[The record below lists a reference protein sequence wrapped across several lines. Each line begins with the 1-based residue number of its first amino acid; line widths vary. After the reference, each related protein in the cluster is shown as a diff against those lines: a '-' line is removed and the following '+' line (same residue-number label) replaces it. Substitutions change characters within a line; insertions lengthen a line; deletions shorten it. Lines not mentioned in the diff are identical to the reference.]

1 MIWSISWRNI
11 WRSRVRSIVILSAI
25 ALGLFAGVYSVA
37 FMVGWVNQRV
47 DNIIAT
53 ESSHIQ
59 IHHPEYLK
67 SNDVKD
73 YIANINDIR
82 KKVENEPEV
91 KAAAERVIVN
101 AMVSSAET
109 GSGIQLIGVEPE
121 KEMQVTDL
129 HEKIIKGSYLNQ
141 EHSNQIVIGE
151 ALAKKLKVKVKSKIV
166 ITLTEMDGTLTG
178 GSFRVIGIFKTANT
192 AYDEMKAFVK
202 ADDLRDL
209 IRINENSGHEL
220 AILLNKND
228 TEERVAQNLKG
239 SLTDVDVKTWSE
251 LMPEMQM
258 MNENMDFMMY
268 FFVGIILLALGF
280 GIVNTML
287 MVILERVKE
296 LGMLMAIGMNRKRI
310 FGMIMLETVLLSLT
324 GGAIGIT
331 LALIVTSIT
340 QHTGIDL
347 SLWAA
352 GLNAYGFNS
361 VIYPEIGLASI
372 IEITFLVMGIG
383 VLAAIYPARKA
394 IKLNPAEAIKTD
406 N

>member
-73 YIANINDIR
+73 YIKNINEIR
-82 KKVENEPEV
+82 TKVENEPEV

-109 GSGIQLIGVEPE
+109 GSGIELIGVEPE

-178 GSFRVIGIFKTANT
+178 GSFRVSGIFKTANT

-209 IRINENSGHEL
+209 IRINENSGHEV
-220 AILLNKND
+220 AIVLNKND

-239 SLTDVDVKTWSE
+239 NLTDVDVKTWSE

-310 FGMIMLETVLLSLT
+310 FSMIMLETVLLSLT

-372 IEITFLVMGIG
+372 IEITFLVISIGIM
-383 VLAAIYPARKA
+383 AAIYPARKA

>member
-37 FMVGWVNQRV
+37 FMLGWVNQRV
-47 DNIIAT
+47 NNIIAT

-73 YIANINDIR
+73 FIPNIREVR
-82 KKVENEPEV
+82 KETEAEPRV

-109 GSGIQLIGVEPE
+109 GSGVQLIGVDPQHE
-121 KEMQVTDL
+121 KQVTDL

-141 EHSNQIVIGE
+141 KYTNQIIIGK
-151 ALAKKLKVKVKSKIV
+151 ALAEKLKVKEKSKIV
-166 ITLTEMDGTLTG
+166 VTLTELDGTLTG
-178 GSFRVIGIFKTANT
+178 GSFRVSGIFKTANT
-192 AYDEMKAFVK
+192 TYDEMKAFVRT
-202 ADDLRDL
+202 DDLRDL
-209 IRINENSGHEL
+209 IQLDETSGHEI
-220 AILLNKND
+220 AVLLNEND
-228 TEERVAQNLKG
+228 IEKPVRQELEKSFPNL
-239 SLTDVDVKTWSE
+239 DVKSWLQ

-258 MNENMDFMMY
+258 MNENMGFMMY

-296 LGMLMAIGMNRKRI
+296 LGMLMAIGMNRKRV

-324 GGAIGIT
+324 GGVIGII
-331 LALIVTSIT
+331 LALIITGIT
-340 QHTGIDL
+340 QQTGVDL
-347 SLWAA
+347 SMWAE

-361 VIYPEIGLASI
+361 VIYPEIDLVSI
-372 IEITFLVMGIG
+372 IEITFLVIIIG

-394 IKLNPAEAIKTD
+394 IKLNPAEAIRTD

>member
-178 GSFRVIGIFKTANT
+178 GSFRVSGIFKTANT

-209 IRINENSGHEL
+209 IRINENSGHEV